1 MTIQL
6 KQGLMFFCLMLL
18 TTTTSQYVQA
28 TSATVATPPVK
39 TQGVADKQP
48 LQPEAPKTN
57 ESLAQK
63 PPILVLNSLNAD
75 VSIIDPVTFTEI
87 KRLPVGKEPHHLYMT
102 PDSKSV
108 LVANAAGN
116 SITFIDPKTGDVQR
130 TLNNIVDPYHLRF
143 SPDMKWFVVAANRLN
158 HVDIYEWLGTDAEQ
172 PIKLIKRLPAAKT
185 PSHLMIDDQSKV
197 VYATMQDSNEL
208 MAIDLKTQQPLWVVP
223 TGKLPADLFL
233 TPDNKKLLVALTGE
247 NNVQVFDVSGPKA
260 VLVQRITTGKGAHA
274 FRAQGDGKH
283 VFVSNRAGNSI
294 SRIDLKTLAVVDQ
307 YPAPGG
313 PDCMEMSADGK
324 TLMVT
329 SRWSGKLT
337 FIDLATR
344 SVVRQVAVGKSPHGV
359 WTLDHAARQ

>member
-1 MTIQL
+1 MILIVLIPQHAHATNL
-6 KQGLMFFCLMLL
+6 NVVAPPS
-18 TTTTSQYVQA
+18 TTQAPANITSPQI
-28 TSATVATPPVK
+28 ATPMAIKASV
-39 TQGVADKQP
+39 
-48 LQPEAPKTN
+48 
-57 ESLAQK
+57 QK

-75 VSIIDPVTFTEI
+75 LSIIDPITFTEI
-87 KRLPVGKEPHHLYMT
+87 KRLPVGKEPHHIYMA

-116 SITFIDPKTGDVQR
+116 SITFVDPKTGEIQR
-130 TLNNIVDPYHLRF
+130 TLNSIVDPYHLRF
-143 SPDMKWFVVAANRLN
+143 SPDMKWFVTAANRLN
-158 HVDIYEWLGTDAEQ
+158 HIDIYEWLGSEAEQ
-172 PIKLIKRLPAAKT
+172 PIKLVKRLPAAKT
-185 PSHLMIDDQSKV
+185 PSHLMIDDQSKI

-208 MAIDLKTQQPLWVVP
+208 MAIDLKAQKILWVVP

-247 NNVQVFDVSGPKA
+247 SDVQVFDVSGSKG
-260 VLVQRITTGKGAHA
+260 VLAKRITTGKGAHA
-274 FRAQGDGKH
+274 FRAQGDGQH

-294 SRIDLKTLAVVDQ
+294 SRINLKTLEVVDQ

-329 SRWSGKLT
+329 SRWAGKLT

-344 SVVRQVAVGKSPHGV
+344 SVVRQISVGKSPHGV
-359 WTLDHAARQ
+359 WTLEHAARQ